1 MKLNRELLEKVYNF
15 RNDEMLVLH
24 TKDNKVLIDKLLDLL
39 DEIGFTWRSGTKL
52 SMDVNGNMQ
61 YIYLTRGK
69 VTWDKELARAYDSIF
84 FNYNEVEEFLKYEEE
99 KSVEDNPLLD
109 YALSLLNVSKE
120 ELIKMKEENDN
131 KTKVEGMVKKILKT
145 FDDLSY
151 VFEGKCISCDDCPYN
166 NDEFSCK
173 QTIFLCHLME
183 EGKLIL

>member
-1 MKLNRELLEKVYNF
+1 MKLYKELLERVYSF

-24 TKDNKVLIDKLLDLL
+24 TKNDKVLLGRLFDLL
-39 DEIGFTWRSGTKL
+39 DEMGFTWRSGTKL
-52 SMDVNGNMQ
+52 TMNIEGNMQ
-61 YIYLTRGK
+61 YIYIGRSK
-69 VTWDKELARAYDSIF
+69 VTWDDDLGGYDNSIF
-84 FNYNEVEEFLKYEEE
+84 FNYNEVKEFLEEDE
-99 KSVEDNPLLD
+99 KSAEDSPLLD

-166 NDEFSCK
+166 NDELSCK

>member
-84 FNYNEVEEFLKYEEE
+84 FNYNEVEEFLKYEDK

-120 ELIKMKEENDN
+120 ELIKMKEKMTMRQN
-131 KTKVEGMVKKILKT
+131 
-145 FDDLSY
+145 
-151 VFEGKCISCDDCPYN
+151 
-166 NDEFSCK
+166 
-173 QTIFLCHLME
+173 
-183 EGKLIL
+183 